1 MCGGNIAKYI
11 SKGNINTDGSIVS
24 VPDGIRNL
32 YAIKVTHKTIFI
44 NQPSTAYGWYDEC
57 PTNGLISI
65 DNIRHLDKKQV
76 LEVPDRATFLVC
88 GVEPDTQQFMANIV
102 SPPQSYEPYK
112 EPQTLTI
119 STPNGLPGIPVSDSG
134 NYTDSTGQQWICDEI
149 DLERGVYV
157 KRVYKGEFNGK
168 ENWML
173 DGGTILG
180 SRYFVKLPLTVKS
193 SDNTNGIFSMNTSF
207 RIGDSG
213 STYILP
219 NLYTINKNSLYVSLN
234 GTETLEE
241 FKQYLSE
248 KPMTV
253 LCVLETP
260 IETDL
265 TPEEIAAYKS
275 IQTYRPTTVILSDV
289 WMRVGYYT
297 AYMETKTDWK
307 SSDFFNVQDYNRIK
321 RNLNDTRWLAL
332 TLWPEF
338 TFEDMGEDKSYEDYS
353 FYADEINRFEANVEH
368 ICQGTFPFQ
377 VGERQT
383 FYDNTPFIN
392 WQELNRLEEACRMMY
407 SNIKSREQ
415 GRRTLPFSLN
425 GGVL

>member
-1 MCGGNIAKYI
+1 
-11 SKGNINTDGSIVS
+11 
-24 VPDGIRNL
+24 
-32 YAIKVTHKTIFI
+32 
-44 NQPSTAYGWYDEC
+44 
-57 PTNGLISI
+57 
-65 DNIRHLDKKQV
+65 
-76 LEVPDRATFLVC
+76 
-88 GVEPDTQQFMANIV
+88 
-102 SPPQSYEPYK
+102 
-112 EPQTLTI
+112 
-119 STPNGLPGIPVSDSG
+119 
-134 NYTDSTGQQWICDEI
+134 
-149 DLERGVYV
+149 
-157 KRVYKGEFNGK
+157 
-168 ENWML
+168 
-173 DGGTILG
+173 
-180 SRYFVKLPLTVKS
+180 
-193 SDNTNGIFSMNTSF
+193 MNTSF